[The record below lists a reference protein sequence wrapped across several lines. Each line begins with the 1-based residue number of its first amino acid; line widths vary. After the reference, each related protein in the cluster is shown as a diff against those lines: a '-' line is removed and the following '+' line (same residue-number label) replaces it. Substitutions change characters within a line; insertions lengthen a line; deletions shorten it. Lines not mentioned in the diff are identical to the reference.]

1 MMIVLMLTRLIEVA
15 HNLVLLLR
23 RYIEVAHDVRVNAN
37 KSDCSGS

>member
-1 MMIVLMLTRLIEVA
+1 VA